1 VIVQQPSEGII
12 DLSLMAESSGGHPTM
27 TADSVPSSPN
37 ALEVLAGLIER
48 VTFHNSETGFGVLQ
62 VKVRGMKDLIAGQAS
77 VLSALN
83 LWV

>member
-1 VIVQQPSEGII
+1 
-12 DLSLMAESSGGHPTM
+12 M

-62 VKVRGMKDLIAGQAS
+62 VKVRGMKDLIAGQARRIQN
-77 VLSALN
+77 LDQIEPTMPAL
-83 LWV
+83 